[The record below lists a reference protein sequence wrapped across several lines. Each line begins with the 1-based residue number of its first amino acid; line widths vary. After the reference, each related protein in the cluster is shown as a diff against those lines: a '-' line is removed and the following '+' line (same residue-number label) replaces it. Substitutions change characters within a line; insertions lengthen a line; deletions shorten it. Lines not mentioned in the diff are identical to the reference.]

1 MSDLQ
6 GMEPYWVWLI
16 LAVLFGIGEIVL
28 PGVFLLWIAIAAA
41 LTGGITVLVGIS
53 VPVQVIVFAVLC
65 LVATYAG
72 RRWYTNNPVESQDPL
87 LNDRAARLIG
97 ETVMIVE
104 AIEGGE
110 GRVKVGD
117 GVWTAHGPDAEVGQR
132 MRVIGVDGTVLRVD
146 SL

>member
-1 MSDLQ
+1 MIDLQ

-87 LNDRAARLIG
+87 LNDRAARLVG
-97 ETVMIVE
+97 ETVLIVE
-104 AIEGGE
+104 AIEGGQ

-117 GVWTAHGPDAEVGQR
+117 SVWTARGPDAEAGKRVQIVG
-132 MRVIGVDGTVLRVD
+132 VEGTVLRVA
-146 SL
+146 LL